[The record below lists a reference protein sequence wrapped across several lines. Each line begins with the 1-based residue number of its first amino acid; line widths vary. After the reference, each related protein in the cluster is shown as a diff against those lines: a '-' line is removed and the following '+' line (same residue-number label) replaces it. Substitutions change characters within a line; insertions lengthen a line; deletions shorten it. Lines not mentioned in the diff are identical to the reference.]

1 MPKTK
6 WIKPSPSLETL
17 SGKKGKYTLGD
28 FLGSLGP
35 KKPEIMIQEK
45 PKPRTSVAR
54 IESTEQKEKVQS
66 RLWFALG
73 DIGPDG
79 ASRIAILGFGYFTP
93 RKETSEE
100 VNSELLDSQ
109 EVSEWSQKFLE
120 SQGFYV
126 PEFFS
131 VEMASQLGVF
141 FMDSN
146 HSLPRNW
153 QWDSYSR
160 DAIKSE
166 NFMELARFIED
177 HHLLWKVNLTRKI

>member
-6 WIKPSPSLETL
+6 WIKPSPSLEVL

-28 FLGSLGP
+28 FLGSFGP
-35 KKPEIMIQEK
+35 KKPEIMSREK
-45 PKPRTSVAR
+45 PRPR
-54 IESTEQKEKVQS
+54 ESIKQEEKVQP

-93 RKETSEE
+93 KKEPSEE

-126 PEFFS
+126 PEFVS
-131 VEMASQLGVF
+131 PVVLASQMGVF

-146 HSLPRNW
+146 HSLPKNW

-177 HHLLWKVNLTRKI
+177 HHLLWKVNLPGRV